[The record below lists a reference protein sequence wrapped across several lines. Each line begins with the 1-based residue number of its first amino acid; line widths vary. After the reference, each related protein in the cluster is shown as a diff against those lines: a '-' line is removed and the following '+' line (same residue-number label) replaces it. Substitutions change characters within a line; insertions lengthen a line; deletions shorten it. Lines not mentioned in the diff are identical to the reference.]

1 MRKVAVHLNGIDLN
15 LTCRGQSEPTADPS
29 PARLAGECGGLA
41 MSCWRPVPSATDDC
55 DNLTVRAFADADD
68 ELEHQNTEDVT
79 APIGDFL
86 PDEAIGR

>member
-15 LTCRGQSEPTADPS
+15 LTCRGPSEPTADPS
-29 PARLAGECGGLA
+29 PARLARVSGDLRSGVGA
-41 MSCWRPVPSATDDC
+41 SATDDC
-55 DNLTVRAFADADD
+55 DNLTARAFADADHG
-68 ELEHQNTEDVT
+68 LEHQNTEEVT